1 MSWPVDRAR
10 IAMLSVERYEL
21 LRVWVPP
28 QDVPDLVREKES
40 RPKPARVDNSLSCP
54 ASDQSSTG
62 SSA

>member
-1 MSWPVDRAR
+1 
-10 IAMLSVERYEL
+10 MLSVERYEL